1 MPHPQTFGRITRRQL
16 LHWAVAT
23 GSAGFGGCAAHTT
36 SPLRVAIQPWCGYQ
50 FMSLAAKEG
59 WLPPGVEIVFT
70 PTAVESVRRIAEGS
84 VHCAGLTLDQVLVL
98 ADQGVLLDIVLVT
111 DVSAGAD
118 VLLVRPEIRTLAD
131 LRGKR
136 IGAEA
141 TSFGVVMVTKVLEA
155 AGLVRDDVQVVE
167 MTEDHVA
174 SWHAH
179 EMDALVTYEPALGQ
193 LQQLGLVPL
202 FDTRS
207 LPQTILDV
215 LAVRRDALQEH
226 DAQVRALL
234 AGHFRAL
241 RTWHTNPIDTAY
253 RLAPLMQVP
262 VERVGKSFQGLDLP
276 DEDYN
281 RHYLDGP
288 SEDLLRVT
296 ADISSILLR
305 AGVIKSRVGSRQL
318 FTADYVPAAVREP

>member
-1 MPHPQTFGRITRRQL
+1 MTGASMRITRRQL
-16 LHWAVAT
+16 LQWATA
-23 GSAGFGGCAAHTT
+23 AGVVTLGGCAAQPPA
-36 SPLRVAIQPWCGYQ
+36 PLRIAIQPWCGYQ

-59 WLPPGVEIVFT
+59 WLPTDVELVFV
-70 PTAVESVRRIAEGS
+70 PTAIDAISRVREGD
-84 VHCAGLTLDQVLVL
+84 VHGAALTLDQALVLVDHGI
-98 ADQGVLLDIVLVT
+98 ALDIVLIT
-111 DVSAGAD
+111 NVSAGAD
-118 VLLVRPEIRTLAD
+118 VLLVRPEITTLAD
-131 LRGKR
+131 LRGRR

-141 TSFGVVMVTKVLEA
+141 TSLGVVMVSKLLEA
-155 AGLVRDDVQVVE
+155 AGLDRDDVQVVE

-215 LAVRRDALQEH
+215 LAIRRDALEQH
-226 DAQVRALL
+226 DEQVRALV

-241 RTWHTNPIDTAY
+241 HVWRTNPIDTDY

-262 VERVGKSFQGLDLP
+262 VERVGKAFQGLDLP

-281 RHYLDGP
+281 RHYLEGP
-288 SEDLLRVT
+288 SEALLRVT
-296 ADISSILLR
+296 ADISAILIN
-305 AGVIKSRVGSRQL
+305 AGIIRSPVESRQL
-318 FTADYVPAAVREP
+318 FTADFLPAAARRP